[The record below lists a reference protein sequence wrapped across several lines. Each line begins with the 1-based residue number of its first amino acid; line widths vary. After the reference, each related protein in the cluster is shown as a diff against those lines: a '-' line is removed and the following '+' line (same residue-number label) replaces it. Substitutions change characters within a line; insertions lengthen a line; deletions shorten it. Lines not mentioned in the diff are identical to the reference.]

1 MMPQAGGPPDTAA
14 YYRVAYVWVIVV
26 LTAYCAVLW
35 WRARRVRVQLRMAKG
50 REAGA
55 PRVT

>member
-1 MMPQAGGPPDTAA
+1 MMLQAGGPPDTAA

-26 LTAYCAVLW
+26 LTAYSAGLW
-35 WRARRVRVQLRMAKG
+35 WRARHVRAQLRTAKD

-55 PRVT
+55 SRVT